1 MNKLSAQR
9 ANVMRQ
15 FDVTG
20 QRKADWEL
28 VANAL
33 QSRDKAYID
42 SKFVRA
48 TSGKVFESTN
58 PATDAALA
66 TVAQF
71 VAGSLRAGTVS
82 VNRVGVLSPMAP
94 VGGFKL
100 SDIGC
105 DLSLHSF
112 DKFTALKTTWTK
124 Y

>member
-28 VANAL
+28 VANVL
-33 QSRDKAYID
+33 QSRDKASID

-66 TVAQF
+66 TVGQF
-71 VAGSLRAGTVS
+71 VAGTLRAGTVS
-82 VNRVGVLSPMAP
+82 VNRVGPLSPMAP

-100 SDIGC
+100 SDVGR

-112 DKFTALKTTWTK
+112 DKYTALKTTWTK

>member
-28 VANAL
+28 VANVL

-58 PATDAALA
+58 LATDAALL
-66 TVAQF
+66 TVTQF
-71 VAGSLRAGTVS
+71 VAGTLRAGTVS
-82 VNRVGVLSPMAP
+82 VNRVGVLSPMVP

-100 SDIGC
+100 SDGGR

-112 DKFTALKTTWTK
+112 DKYTALKTTWTK
-124 Y
+124 